1 MSTLQKLSLAL
12 VGTAVLLISANP
24 ASAVSLTTGSGI
36 SSAVAGT
43 TTVDFESGAPTTGF
57 AKYSSPVG
65 TPTVVQGTKPN
76 EYAAPAGDTSK
87 YLTIAPQ
94 GSNVAGNTDSVTI
107 DFAQALDY
115 FGLYW
120 GSVDLGNSIAFY
132 NGNTLLNTFS
142 GNQVSTT

>member
-1 MSTLQKLSLAL
+1 
-12 VGTAVLLISANP
+12 
-24 ASAVSLTTGSGI
+24 I
-36 SSAVAGT
+36 SSAVSGT

-65 TPTVVQGTKPN
+65 TPTVVSGSQPN
-76 EYAAPAGDTSK
+76 QYAQPAGDATK

-94 GSNVAGNTDSVTI
+94 GSNVTGSTGSVTI

-120 GSVDLGNSIAFY
+120 GSVDVGNSIAFY
-132 NGNTLLNTFS
+132 NGSTLLNTFTGS
-142 GNQVSTT
+142 QVSTSASGSTTSPLVNV